1 MLRAILGNVYVSQ
14 LALVLKACWREAE
27 ALYRE
32 RPGKASGECAASFQ
46 EEVME
51 RSRSLTPSSRVRV
64 LEKWPEHVVQL
75 HWRPEHFGD
84 ASVTGWLPRT
94 VVAVE

>member
-1 MLRAILGNVYVSQ
+1 MRDQERSVVNVQ
-14 LALVLKACWREAE
+14 PHFKQKPQE
-27 ALYRE
+27 
-32 RPGKASGECAASFQ
+32 F

-51 RSRSLTPSSRVRV
+51 RSQTLTPSSRVKV

-75 HWRPEHFGD
+75 HWRPKHFGD

-94 VVAVE
+94 VVAVEWSQPKPGDKLQAV